1 MVAELVLH
9 ADDGMGLDEAIAA
22 YLAACDVEGK
32 SPRTVDAYA
41 ETLGMFHAICLQRGL
56 PQRVAEFR
64 PAHVYA
70 FLKVIADRG
79 VSLGTRHRRFRE
91 TRAFFS
97 WCTRMGG
104 CARSP
109 FTGIPNV
116 KVEQKVIQPL
126 TEGDIQALLA
136 VCDSGEEFGCRNRAI
151 ILLFLDTGMRY
162 AELHQLTLADVSWE
176 NRRIHIRHG
185 KGRKQR
191 VVPFGDGPEAALR
204 DYVEGFRGE
213 DDGPLFLTISR
224 WGEPRR
230 PMNKYLLGTLFA
242 RLLQRG
248 VAVRHEPIRAWEGRV
263 APLLAD
269 RRRAKRRGHAGR
281 SWSLDETDVHVA
293 GRWCSLSRALD
304 REGGLLDSL
313 RSAHRDTHAARR
325 VLRRLVDVAE
335 RKPQRVTTE
344 AHPPDRL
351 AIRWI
356 LGSKGR
362 HRCHQSLINRIE
374 QDHRAVTQ
382 RSRPLLGCGSF
393 ASAVRCCSAFAER
406 RQDCRVRQRRGAQ
419 VPLAKQRRLFVARW
433 RSLIAERQAA
443 SWAPRGNASLG
454 SCRRPAI

>member
-1 MVAELVLH
+1 MGEMGAIMVAELLH
-9 ADDGMGLDEAIAA
+9 YTDDGMGLDEAIAA

-56 PQRVAEFR
+56 PQRVADFR

-126 TEGDIQALLA
+126 SEEDIQALLA
-136 VCDSGEEFGCRNRAI
+136 LCDAGGEFGCRNRAI
-151 ILLFLDTGMRY
+151 ILLFLDTGMRS

-191 VVPFGDGPEAALR
+191 VVPFRDGPEAALR
-204 DYVEGFRGE
+204 AYVEGFRGE
-213 DDGPLFLTISR
+213 DAGRLFLTISR

-230 PMNKYLLGTLFA
+230 PMNKYLLGTLFTRLGERAGVHANPHRFRHTFSTWAIENAARELDVQYLLGHSTSAMVRRYSATYDAAKAAEAHASFSPEA
-242 RLLQRG
+242 RLLANG
-248 VAVRHEPIRAWEGRV
+248 DA
-263 APLLAD
+263 
-269 RRRAKRRGHAGR
+269 AG
-281 SWSLDETDVHVA
+281 
-293 GRWCSLSRALD
+293 
-304 REGGLLDSL
+304 
-313 RSAHRDTHAARR
+313 
-325 VLRRLVDVAE
+325 
-335 RKPQRVTTE
+335 
-344 AHPPDRL
+344 
-351 AIRWI
+351 
-356 LGSKGR
+356 
-362 HRCHQSLINRIE
+362 
-374 QDHRAVTQ
+374 
-382 RSRPLLGCGSF
+382 
-393 ASAVRCCSAFAER
+393 
-406 RQDCRVRQRRGAQ
+406 
-419 VPLAKQRRLFVARW
+419 
-433 RSLIAERQAA
+433 
-443 SWAPRGNASLG
+443 
-454 SCRRPAI
+454 